1 MKIGDT
7 NEVKRVVTDEITA
20 QAGGSGA
27 LRVFGTPFLVA
38 QMENAG
44 LEYMARELPEGKS
57 SVGILVSAEHTAPT
71 PVGMEVTVRVT
82 VTNISANGK
91 IVLNLNGEDT
101 DITSDMV
108 AVNVNA
114 KEGFSAAQEGDVCVI
129 LDTNLTDDLVRE
141 GLAREL
147 VSKVQQMRK
156 SKDFDMMDRIHI
168 YVCADEEVTAAIEA
182 FKDWICAE
190 TLADSIESR
199 DGLDTVDLNG
209 HKTGVDVERI

>member
-1 MKIGDT
+1 M
-7 NEVKRVVTDEITA
+7 
-20 QAGGSGA
+20 
-27 LRVFGTPFLVA
+27 
-38 QMENAG
+38 
-44 LEYMARELPEGKS
+44 
-57 SVGILVSAEHTAPT
+57 
-71 PVGMEVTVRVT
+71 
-82 VTNISANGK
+82 SANGK

-101 DITSDMV
+101 EITSDMV

-129 LDTNLTDDLVRE
+129 LDTNLTEDLVRE

-156 SKDFDMMDRIHI
+156 SKDFDMMDRIRI
-168 YVCADEEVTAAIEA
+168 YTCADEDVAAAIDA
-182 FKDWICAE
+182 FKDWIMSE

>member
-82 VTNISANGK
+82 VTDISANGK
-91 IVLNLNGEDT
+91 IV
-101 DITSDMV
+101 
-108 AVNVNA
+108 
-114 KEGFSAAQEGDVCVI
+114 
-129 LDTNLTDDLVRE
+129 
-141 GLAREL
+141 
-147 VSKVQQMRK
+147 
-156 SKDFDMMDRIHI
+156 DFDM
-168 YVCADEEVTAAIEA
+168 EA
-182 FKDWICAE
+182 FDE
-190 TLADSIESR
+190 VGSI
-199 DGLDTVDLNG
+199 GKG
-209 HKTGVDVERI
+209 HHQRAVIDVERFMGKCYGKLEK

>member
-1 MKIGDT
+1 LRKNGFDVIIIVILNKRSHIMKIGDT

-20 QAGGSGA
+20 AAGGSGA

-91 IVLNLNGEDT
+91 IV
-101 DITSDMV
+101 
-108 AVNVNA
+108 
-114 KEGFSAAQEGDVCVI
+114 
-129 LDTNLTDDLVRE
+129 
-141 GLAREL
+141 
-147 VSKVQQMRK
+147 
-156 SKDFDMMDRIHI
+156 DFDM
-168 YVCADEEVTAAIEA
+168 EA
-182 FKDWICAE
+182 FDEVGPIGK
-190 TLADSIESR
+190 
-199 DGLDTVDLNG
+199 G
-209 HKTGVDVERI
+209 HHQRAVIDVERFMGKCYGKLEK